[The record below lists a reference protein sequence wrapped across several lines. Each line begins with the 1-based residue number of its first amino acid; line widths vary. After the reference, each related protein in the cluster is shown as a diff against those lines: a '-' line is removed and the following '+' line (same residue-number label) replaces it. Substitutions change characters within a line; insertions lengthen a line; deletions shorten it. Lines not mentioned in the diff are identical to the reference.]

1 MERGLLPHKEASQSQ
16 GHAHGLEDS
25 VLVCQSGS
33 CEKQPVECV
42 FTEGGG
48 GDWKVGNPW
57 GRQQLESQ
65 IGGRCGLKA
74 EFSPPHGTLVF
85 SLKAGN

>member
-1 MERGLLPHKEASQSQ
+1 MERGILPHKEASQSP

-25 VLVCQSGS
+25 VLVCQLGS
-33 CEKQPVECV
+33 CEKQAVECV

-48 GDWKVGNPW
+48 GHWKVGNPW

-65 IGGRCGLKA
+65 IGGHCSLKA
-74 EFSPPHGTLVF
+74 EFPPPHGTLVS

>member
-1 MERGLLPHKEASQSQ
+1 M
-16 GHAHGLEDS
+16 
-25 VLVCQSGS
+25 
-33 CEKQPVECV
+33 ECV

-65 IGGRCGLKA
+65 IGGRCSLKA
-74 EFSPPHGTLVF
+74 EFSPPHGTLVS